1 MSERIFTLFGEELAP
16 EQPKAAG
23 KTRPKKKSEE
33 KKEEVNTPAAQAQP
47 IGMDAAQPTAAIVQE
62 PVAEEPAAVV
72 EQPVAATEAPVAAI
86 QPEEERAPV
95 AETVVVPEP
104 AEPMPAPAEETTI
117 TGETETIPTEPIAAE
132 TTPPVEEKKKAKKEK
147 VVIEEPTDG
156 KQYYAIGEVADM
168 FKVKTSHIR
177 FWTTEFNLK
186 VRTTRKGDRLYNMD
200 QIKEL
205 RAIHHLVKERGFTLA
220 GAKAKLKD
228 EKKKIE
234 VESVDLKKSLQH
246 LRAKLVAIKNQLK

>member
-1 MSERIFTLFGEELAP
+1 MSERIFTLFGEEFVP
-16 EQPKAAG
+16 EQPKVAP
-23 KTRPKKKSEE
+23 KTKAKKNPEE
-33 KKEEVNTPAAQAQP
+33 KKTDVPEAMEIAPADAHVTTETQEQPPIEEVAATVAETIEAAPAPEQQVVIPAIENEPAQQKE
-47 IGMDAAQPTAAIVQE
+47 VLH
-62 PVAEEPAAVV
+62 PVAEMA
-72 EQPVAATEAPVAAI
+72 
-86 QPEEERAPV
+86 
-95 AETVVVPEP
+95 
-104 AEPMPAPAEETTI
+104 AEPLSLEQDTPIEELAAPAEAT
-117 TGETETIPTEPIAAE
+117 
-132 TTPPVEEKKKAKKEK
+132 KKARKEK
-147 VVIEEPTDG
+147 ETVVIEEPTDG
-156 KQYYAIGEVADM
+156 KQYYSIGEVADM

-186 VRTTRKGDRLYNMD
+186 VRTTRKGDRLYNID

-220 GAKAKLKD
+220 GAKAKLKE